1 MAQDNWQPRRG
12 DNGAGDGRLRG
23 MEMRKNLAVLALA
36 TGLIAS
42 PSFAADD
49 DPPATPPII
58 QQLYDCRAITDPTAR
73 LACFDQQVA
82 ALATAEQ
89 AHDVRIVDRA
99 QVRETRRGLFGFS
112 INLGNIFGGGD
123 DDEAAANEE
132 GVNSLTATITS
143 VGTDASGHRLFIL
156 DNDQHWVQTDG
167 SSGRSPRAGMS
178 IVISRGALGSFVAR
192 INDRPGVRVM
202 RVR

>member
-1 MAQDNWQPRRG
+1 
-12 DNGAGDGRLRG
+12 
-23 MEMRKNLAVLALA
+23 MRKNLVVLALA
-36 TGLIAS
+36 TGLLAS
-42 PSFAADD
+42 PIRAADN

-82 ALATAEQ
+82 ALAAAEQ
-89 AHDVRIVDRA
+89 ARDVRIVDRA

-123 DDEAAANEE
+123 DEEETASNEE
-132 GVNSLTATITS
+132 GVNSLTATIAS

-178 IVISRGALGSFVAR
+178 IVINRGALGSFIAR